1 MKNRRFKDEID
12 RIFLQNKQEEQACQT
27 VEQQIEQVYAGNQ
40 AKINAM
46 DSGKM
51 EQYQELVR
59 GSMQLQEN
67 VQQQQ
72 LQVDNITDQAAMLQ
86 AQRDANTFNQDFRR
100 LEQQAMK
107 KHKEMQAL
115 MEELEISRLEPDEM
129 QQRMLA
135 KVRADNTAATAM
147 DERIKLL
154 QEEVRKSESAL
165 ADITQDLADRN
176 NGGNSDKDKYEKL
189 YQRDREMTEFIDQ
202 FEGSKGE
209 LVREMEETQ
218 ERVVG
223 LLEHISNGI
232 ESEGSMPDQARVKEM
247 NDEATFKERQLESSQ
262 ATMAR
267 LLQEK
272 DQKTAEMEK
281 IKSLDEKIQIELGSL
296 AQKMDSMQEEMGAFD
311 DLEGLRGAASESK
324 QYLHQQIDS
333 YKKRMRD
340 QKDMVSSMRREYEGV
355 KKQLEDNDTFK
366 SMENMEERM
375 RRYAQTI
382 FQLEEYIANKGKS
395 EGGRE
400 GGREG
405 VERGSRGVRRG
416 CCCTLLSSFFPH
428 SICETM
434 CAYL

>member
-154 QEEVRKSESAL
+154 QEA
-165 ADITQDLADRN
+165 
-176 NGGNSDKDKYEKL
+176 
-189 YQRDREMTEFIDQ
+189 
-202 FEGSKGE
+202 
-209 LVREMEETQ
+209 
-218 ERVVG
+218 
-223 LLEHISNGI
+223 
-232 ESEGSMPDQARVKEM
+232 
-247 NDEATFKERQLESSQ
+247 
-262 ATMAR
+262 
-267 LLQEK
+267 
-272 DQKTAEMEK
+272 
-281 IKSLDEKIQIELGSL
+281 
-296 AQKMDSMQEEMGAFD
+296 
-311 DLEGLRGAASESK
+311 
-324 QYLHQQIDS
+324 
-333 YKKRMRD
+333 
-340 QKDMVSSMRREYEGV
+340 
-355 KKQLEDNDTFK
+355 
-366 SMENMEERM
+366 
-375 RRYAQTI
+375 
-382 FQLEEYIANKGKS
+382 
-395 EGGRE
+395 
-400 GGREG
+400 
-405 VERGSRGVRRG
+405 
-416 CCCTLLSSFFPH
+416 
-428 SICETM
+428 
-434 CAYL
+434 